1 MDLLTYFTRSIS
13 ILFAFTVVYLLA
25 FRKDGHF
32 TLYRGYLLLGLMA
45 ALFLPLIELS
55 YTVFVQPI
63 DTNNIFKEVAEPVVE
78 SSVAIVNEQSSFNW
92 MMLLPIVYLLGV
104 LVFAFRILVGV
115 YRIIQ
120 LRKMSRK
127 VEKNGVVYFISKNV
141 SEPFTF

>member
-1 MDLLTYFTRSIS
+1 M
-13 ILFAFTVVYLLA
+13 YLLA

-32 TLYRGYLLLGLMA
+32 TLYRIFLLLGLVA
-45 ALFLPLIELS
+45 TLFLPLIEIS

-63 DTNNIFKEVAEPVVE
+63 DTNTVFKEVAEPVVE

-120 LRKMSRK
+120 IRKMSRK
-127 VEKNGVVYFISKNV
+127 VERNGVVYFISKNV
-141 SEPFTF
+141 SEPFTFGHSVFLDDESYLNEVNS